1 MLGAQL
7 GHGYAFFSQKA
18 RENDYLWGRLDAA
31 ERVVR
36 LLLTRTTVEDG
47 KDKVIP
53 GDSHPDYQSRCRQVF
68 GAVLEEDSAHLPTIE
83 DDIEALK
90 VQIDALG
97 GQT

>member
-47 KDKVIP
+47 KERSSPAIK
-53 GDSHPDYQSRCRQVF
+53 HPDYQSRCRQVF
-68 GAVLEEDSAHLPTIE
+68 GAVLEEDSGHLPTLE
-83 DDIEALK
+83 DDIKALND
-90 VQIDALG
+90 QIDALG
-97 GQT
+97 AQT